1 MRQLS
6 LFLRKIGFGFCK
18 LVCVAVYYL
27 DHRTYMKLYLPL
39 LRRRGVKLNGT
50 PRYIGVHTVFDDCRR
65 IEIGDRVTI
74 SDECH
79 LLTHDYSITNAFRA
93 VGKELPADVAIVRGI
108 RIGNNVFIGK
118 KAILMP
124 NCTIEDNCIIGAGAV
139 VRGHIPKDSLVIG
152 NPGEIIGSVTALA
165 EKWEGLD
172 PEQIRMDS

>member
-1 MRQLS
+1 MRLLS
-6 LFLRKIGFGFCK
+6 PPRKIGFALYKLLCK
-18 LVCVAVYYL
+18 AVYRI

-39 LRRRGVKLNGT
+39 LRWRGVKLNGT